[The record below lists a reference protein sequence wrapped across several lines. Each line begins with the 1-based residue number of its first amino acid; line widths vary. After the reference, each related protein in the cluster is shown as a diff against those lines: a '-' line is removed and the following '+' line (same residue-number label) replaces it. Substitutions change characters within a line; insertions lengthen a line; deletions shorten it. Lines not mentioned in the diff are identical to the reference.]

1 MPVRRLPRPT
11 TPARPAPDAAAVP
24 DATAPDT
31 AVPDAAVPDAAA
43 PDACVREPAPVAA
56 FDARDAVAAWAPAG
70 PVYAP
75 PYATPLADAF
85 AWHLVKYLAPG
96 LRLHADVAGP
106 ALGTLTTRLDFVVER
121 RTPRGRRRVGFVW
134 TPPADAPADA
144 RLHDAAAVGL
154 DAVDVLYRLR
164 PADVAHRLDDVLFL
178 AAQWDDACFSERG
191 RTNLRTL
198 ASPTARVCDPAAAV
212 TTFRLDYAGAPDT
225 ADDLLGTGAR
235 PPATLVVRRLSR
247 RHPAG
252 WHPAYEH
259 ARATHGHPARRPA
272 A

>member
-1 MPVRRLPRPT
+1 MPVRRLPRPQ
-11 TPARPAPDAAAVP
+11 AAARDTAAAGNAAR
-24 DATAPDT
+24 DATAQG
-31 AVPDAAVPDAAA
+31 
-43 PDACVREPAPVAA
+43 ACVREPAPASA
-56 FDARDAVAAWAPAG
+56 FNARDAVAAWAPAG

-85 AWHLVKYLAPG
+85 AWHVVKYLAPG
-96 LRLHADVAGP
+96 LRLHADAAGP
-106 ALGTLTTRLDFVVER
+106 ALGTLTTHLDFVIAC

-134 TPPADAPADA
+134 AGADDPAAA
-144 RLHDAAAVGL
+144 RLHDAAVVGL
-154 DAVDVLYRLR
+154 GAVDVLYRLR
-164 PADVAHRLDDVLFL
+164 PADVAHRLHDVLFL

-212 TTFRLDYAGAPDT
+212 TTFRLDYTGAPDT
-225 ADDLLGTGAR
+225 ADDLLGAGTR

-247 RHPAG
+247 RHPAA

-259 ARATHGHPARRPA
+259 ARATHGQPARRPA